1 MSKNTPSNNVWE
13 YHLIDN
19 NMDDNMDNNITYK
32 LYYIN
37 YKKDGR

>member
-1 MSKNTPSNNVWE
+1 M
-13 YHLIDN
+13 DN
-19 NMDDNMDNNITYK
+19 NMDDNIATYMDDNMDNNITYI